1 MHLRFLL
8 ACLHGL
14 LWATCLQAQH
24 PCQIK
29 IPADVLAIR
38 KTPAMERH
46 GGGKTYWICG
56 NSKVVFRTGNATI
69 FIESGC
75 NVSLNDGSY
84 TIYAKDGASIYIG
97 VRCQANIL
105 REPNVR
111 INGGITIN
119 GQLVTEKGKECPVL
133 NYDYSDAPAEL
144 CPKLPIREL
153 ASLTEPTLPTKVPEK
168 EIPNTP
174 IETPT
179 QDSPAYD
186 DRYVLSDQAQVVKQ
200 TSSLYQSN
208 KVYWVCGSGTL
219 WINGDNNRIYIESG
233 AKVSVTGS
241 RNVILMKKG
250 GALSLGNGGKNE
262 LLYMEDTDLKDDR
275 SKATKYTKL
284 QSITFQTS
292 AVSNGCQ

>member
-1 MHLRFLL
+1 MRPIFLL
-8 ACLHGL
+8 ACL

-46 GGGKTYWICG
+46 GNGKTYWICG
-56 NSKVVFRTGNATI
+56 NAKVVFRTGNATL
-69 FIESGC
+69 FVESGC

-111 INGGITIN
+111 INGGVSIN
-119 GQLVTEKGKECPVL
+119 GQLVTEKGKECPTL
-133 NYDYSDAPAEL
+133 NYDYSDAPDEL
-144 CPKLPIREL
+144 CPKLALKEL
-153 ASLTEPTLPTKVPEK
+153 ADMKEPTLPTPTPEK
-168 EIPNTP
+168 EIPNTV

-186 DRYVLSDQAQVVKQ
+186 NRYVLTDQTQVIKQ

-208 KVYWVCGSGTL
+208 KTFWVCGSGTL

-241 RNVILMKKG
+241 QNVILMKQG
-250 GALSLGNGGKNE
+250 GSLSLGNGGKNE
-262 LLYMEDTDLKDDR
+262 LLYMIDADLKDDR

-284 QSITFQTS
+284 QGIIFQTG